1 MAVDNIDLSG
11 EIKAWKDAAYGKDV
25 RAANVAA
32 FEKIQGTV
40 NDTVQNVN
48 QASED
53 ASSASQNAQKAV
65 DDIQSAIETATSK
78 ASEAAGSATAADTS
92 KKAAASSAAA
102 ADNSK
107 TQAAASAAETKRI
120 AEGLGGFDGTA
131 AKVKTADTYGL
142 VVSALGESTAQALI
156 DAIANK
162 VMNELINKN
171 KIVNNLLATDAS
183 TVLAG
188 TQGAALDK
196 RLVAAEKAVA
206 QLNSDLSFNYLY
218 GYVASDLKLS
228 DYPKD
233 TRNIIPLEASDN
245 SLGNLI
251 ELSDDKK
258 WIVFKRN
265 GRVRFN
271 GCLSIYWNNDFYLQ
285 VSVCREND
293 DSKGTPVPV
302 VGVSITCPLKQD
314 NAFVYVDRVLR
325 VKEGERLCFAF
336 IMPNWCDTTGGFIN
350 RNSAGTSS
358 GLMANY
364 VSFNDEKYV

>member
-1 MAVDNIDLSG
+1 MVRLLC
-11 EIKAWKDAAYGKDV
+11 DADGNRDV
-25 RAANVAA
+25 YSLCCLCKNL
-32 FEKIQGTV
+32 I
-40 NDTVQNVN
+40 
-48 QASED
+48 
-53 ASSASQNAQKAV
+53 
-65 DDIQSAIETATSK
+65 AI
-78 ASEAAGSATAADTS
+78 
-92 KKAAASSAAA
+92 
-102 ADNSK
+102 
-107 TQAAASAAETKRI
+107 R
-120 AEGLGGFDGTA
+120 
-131 AKVKTADTYGL
+131 
-142 VVSALGESTAQALI
+142 
-156 DAIANK
+156 
-162 VMNELINKN
+162 
-171 KIVNNLLATDAS
+171 LLN
-183 TVLAG
+183 G
-188 TQGAALDK
+188 
-196 RLVAAEKAVA
+196 
-206 QLNSDLSFNYLY
+206 DLSFNYLY